1 MKRKYTVRTLINP
14 TDEKLERLLNDGY
27 NIEHVVPVAAS
38 SCSGQVFA
46 TSVYFVLIKGTFTED
61 EE

>member
-1 MKRKYTVRTLINP
+1 MKRKYTVRTLMNP

-27 NIEHVVPVAAS
+27 NIEHVVPVTAS
-38 SCSGQVFA
+38 SYSGEVFA
-46 TSVYFVLIKGTFTED
+46 TSVYFVLIKGTFTEN